1 MCEII
6 HKEAVI
12 NMESLMHNKCC
23 TVLTMLKEYNVKY
36 IMFIVSSGLLQLM
49 SELQGHRLDTK
60 IP

>member
-12 NMESLMHNKCC
+12 NIESIMHNKCC
-23 TVLTMLKEYNVKY
+23 IVLTMLKEYNVKY